1 MAKPKLIV
9 ASARLPVTLTKRH
22 DAWEAAPSTG
32 GLVTALR
39 SVKERR
45 EFTWLGWPGAHVPE
59 NERAAVTR
67 ELKRHGASPV
77 FIGKA
82 HVEGFYENFSNEVL
96 WPLFHNAA
104 ERSRF
109 DLTGWKSYQIVN
121 QMFAEQIGKT
131 ARPGDVVWIHDYQL
145 ALVPELLRRKGLNC
159 TIGYFLHIPFPS
171 AETYRTLPVNEA
183 ILRGMLG
190 ADLLGFHAYEYV
202 AHFRTACL
210 RVLGLESEPDSLG
223 LSARSVALAV
233 LPIGIDPAEIREMV
247 RGAPARAERSQLG
260 EAYGGMKII
269 LGVDRLDYTKGI
281 PQKLEA
287 FEELLRSHPK
297 WRGKAVLIQ
306 VAAPSRTGVSQY
318 QLLKREVDELV
329 GRINGRFGTPSY
341 TPVVYVNQAVPRERL
356 AGMYEASDIAL
367 VTPVRDGMNLVALE
381 YVAARGERGGTLI
394 LSEFAGAAH
403 CLPGARL
410 VNPYSAAQ
418 VASVLND
425 SLENPPSPEAFRHM
439 LRFVNENTSTRWANR
454 FLDQLESMGGQ
465 VQTPARL
472 LSFAEEPLASA
483 AKRAAHPLV
492 FLDYDGTLRNYELDP
507 QAAAPDAQI
516 LRVLRELSQLSTLY
530 VVSGRSAV
538 TLENWLG
545 KLAIGLVCEHG
556 LAFKDPGGFWQ
567 QRVSVSGSALQRVVR
582 PVFEDF
588 VRRTPGSRIELKQAA
603 IAWHYRG
610 ADPEY
615 GAFQAK
621 ELLTRLEDLLKRR
634 PLKVLR
640 GSRVIEVRYEQ
651 VTKGNA
657 VRHLLQRYPHADFLF
672 CAGDDRTDEE
682 MMDAI
687 PDEWRERSVT
697 CWVGGRSAHA
707 AYWRESSETLLSE
720 LARLARIWQ
729 KARLEANA
737 AGPSRGRGERALEG
751 AQRNGGNGRRAQSAP
766 RQRDAP
772 QAIKKGRVRDKAKT
786 RKEDRA
792 ERD

>member
-1 MAKPKLIV
+1 
-9 ASARLPVTLTKRH
+9 LPVTLTKRH
-22 DAWEAAPSTG
+22 EAWEVAPSTG
-32 GLVTALR
+32 GLVTALK
-39 SVKERR
+39 SVRERR

-59 NERAAVTR
+59 TERAAVTR
-67 ELKRHGASPV
+67 ELNRHGASPV
-77 FIGKA
+77 FISKA
-82 HVEGFYENFSNEVL
+82 HMEGFYENFSNEVL
-96 WPLFHNAA
+96 WPLFHNSA

-109 DLTGWKSYQIVN
+109 DLTGWKAYQVVN
-121 QMFAEQIGKT
+121 EMFADLIAKVS
-131 ARPGDVVWIHDYQL
+131 RPGDVVWIHDYQL

-159 TIGYFLHIPFPS
+159 AIGYFLHIPFPS
-171 AETYRTLPVNEA
+171 AETYRTLPVSEA

-190 ADLLGFHAYEYV
+190 ADLLAFHAYEYV

-210 RVLGLESEPDSLG
+210 RVLGLESEPDTLG
-223 LSARSVALAV
+223 LSARTVQLAV
-233 LPIGIDPAEIREMV
+233 LPIGIDPAEIREMAQ
-247 RGAPARAERSQLG
+247 GAAARAEMLSLRQ
-260 EAYGGMKII
+260 AYGGMKII
-269 LGVDRLDYTKGI
+269 VGVDRLDYTKGI

-306 VAAPSRTGVSQY
+306 VAAPSRTNVSQY

-329 GRINGRFGTPSY
+329 GRINGRFGTSSY
-341 TPVVYVNQAVPRERL
+341 TPVVYVNQAMPRDRL
-356 AGMYEASDIAL
+356 TGMYQAADIAL

-381 YVAARGERGGTLI
+381 YVAARGELGGALI

-410 VNPYSAAQ
+410 VNPYSTAQ
-418 VASVLND
+418 VADVLND

-439 LRFVNENTSTRWANR
+439 LRFVNDNTSTRWANR
-454 FLDQLESMGGQ
+454 FLDQLESLGGQ
-465 VQTPARL
+465 VQMPAL
-472 LSFAEEPLASA
+472 PLSFADEPLASA
-483 AKRAAHPLV
+483 VRSAVRPLI

-530 VVSGRSAV
+530 VISGRSAV

-615 GAFQAK
+615 GSFQAK
-621 ELLTRLEDLLKRR
+621 ELLTRLEDNLKRR
-634 PLKVLR
+634 PFKVLR
-640 GSRVIEVRYEQ
+640 GSRVIEVRHEQ

-657 VRHLLQRYPHADFLF
+657 VRHLLQRYPDADFLF

-687 PDEWRERSVT
+687 PDEWRDRAVT

-707 AYWRESSETLLSE
+707 AYFRESSQTLLAELSK
-720 LARLARIWQ
+720 LARAWQ
-729 KARLEANA
+729 KARGEARDPRRSEDDGEERDSARRNGLRGGDGKGHRTETSA
-737 AGPSRGRGERALEG
+737 ATERTRGRHARTGKE
-751 AQRNGGNGRRAQSAP
+751 
-766 RQRDAP
+766 
-772 QAIKKGRVRDKAKT
+772 KRVDG
-786 RKEDRA
+786 D
-792 ERD
+792 